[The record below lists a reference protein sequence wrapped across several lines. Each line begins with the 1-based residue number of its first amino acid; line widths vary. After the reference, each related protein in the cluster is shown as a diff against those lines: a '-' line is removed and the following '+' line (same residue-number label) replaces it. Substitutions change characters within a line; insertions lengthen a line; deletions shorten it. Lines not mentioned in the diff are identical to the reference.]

1 MDTVLKLLTCLVGA
15 GLVFGISPAQ
25 ESPKRITLAY
35 IADLHAQL
43 EPHPELFWHGGKEEI
58 AVAGGVARIA
68 RTMELLRKERPGSVL
83 FMDAGD
89 TFQGSAPANWSKG
102 AVMVPAMNALGLDL
116 SIPGNWEVVYG
127 AEALRKNTAA
137 LDYPTIAAN
146 ILDADTGK
154 PVFPRYVVRTVN
166 GVRVAIIGFTDPDV
180 PRRQPP
186 SYSKGLRFE
195 GEDVLQ
201 PLIDRLR
208 PKVDVLVLLTH
219 IGLPKSVL
227 LAERLKGVDVL
238 LSGDTH
244 ERTYEPIVRGNTWI
258 VEPGSF
264 GSFLGRLDLTV
275 AHGRVTE
282 RKWQLIEL
290 RADRFAED
298 PHVRQIVEAGL
309 APYRERIDKVIGQ
322 TEVPLMRY
330 EVAETSLDMVLA
342 DALREA
348 GGTQIALSNGFR
360 FSGPIVPGPIREFD
374 LWNAYPIV
382 GKVKVGKVTG
392 QQLREFWERETEHV
406 YASDP
411 SQLFGGWLPRP
422 AGMTVK
428 FVAHAPLGRRVKEIR
443 VDGELIRDDGVY
455 SVTSCDREGDP
466 PDTICRIPH
475 AQDVH
480 VLDFDA
486 HEAVRRFLVRHSP
499 ATTAEVARDRVVAED
514 LPAKVRSQ
522 YFLGSDQVAT
532 SAATGSAPAIR
543 AGQ

>member
-1 MDTVLKLLTCLVGA
+1 MNTALKALTCLAGA
-15 GLVFGISPAQ
+15 GLVFGISQAQ

-43 EPHPELFWHGGKEEI
+43 EQHPELFWHGGKEEI
-58 AVAGGVARIA
+58 VMAGGVARIA
-68 RTMELLRKERPGSVL
+68 RAMELLRKERPASVL

-102 AVMVPAMNALGLDL
+102 AVMVPAMNALGLDVA
-116 SIPGNWEVVYG
+116 IPGNWEVVYG
-127 AEALRKNTAA
+127 AAALRKNIAA
-137 LDYPTIAAN
+137 LNYPTIAAN
-146 ILDADTGK
+146 ILDAGTGK
-154 PVFPRYVVRTVN
+154 PVFPPYVIRIVD
-166 GVRVAIIGFTDPDV
+166 GVRIAIIGFTDPDV

-186 SYSKGLRFE
+186 SYSRGLRFE
-195 GEDVLQ
+195 GEEVLQ
-201 PLIDRLR
+201 PLIDQLR

-219 IGLPKSVL
+219 IGLPKSVFM
-227 LAERLKGVDVL
+227 AERLKGLDVL

-244 ERTYEPIVRGNTWI
+244 ERTYQPIVRGATWI

-275 AHGRVTE
+275 AHGRVTD
-282 RKWQLIEL
+282 RQWQLIEL
-290 RADRFAED
+290 RSDRFAED
-298 PHVRQIVEAGL
+298 PQVKRIVEAGL
-309 APYRERIDKVIGQ
+309 LPYREHIDRVIGQ

-360 FSGPIVPGPIREFD
+360 FSGPIMPGPIRESD

-382 GKVKVGKVTG
+382 GMVKVGKVTG
-392 QQLREFWERETEHV
+392 RQLREFWEHETEHV

-411 SQLFGGWLPRP
+411 AQLFGGWLPRP
-422 AGMTVK
+422 SGMTVK
-428 FVAHAPLGRRVKEIR
+428 FVAHAPVGHRVKEIR
-443 VDGELIRDDGVY
+443 VNGELIRDNEVY

-466 PDTICRIPH
+466 PDAICRIPH
-475 AQDVH
+475 ATDVR

-499 ATTAEVARDRVVAED
+499 VTASEVARDRVVAED
-514 LPAKVRSQ
+514 LQAKVRSQ
-522 YFLGSDQVAT
+522 YFLGRDQVAT
-532 SAATGSAPAIR
+532 SAATEPAPAIR
-543 AGQ
+543 DGQ

>member
-1 MDTVLKLLTCLVGA
+1 MNTVLGMLTCLAVT
-15 GLVFGISPAQ
+15 GLAFGSTQTPGP
-25 ESPKRITLAY
+25 PKRITLAY

-43 EPHPELFWHGGKEEI
+43 EQHPELFWHEGKEEI

-68 RTMELLRKERPGSVL
+68 RAMELLRKERPGSVL

-116 SIPGNWEVVYG
+116 AIPGNWEVVYG
-127 AEALRKNTAA
+127 AAALRKNTAA
-137 LDYPTIAAN
+137 LHYPTVAAN

-154 PVFPRYVVRTVN
+154 PMFPLYVIRNVN
-166 GVRVAIIGFTDPDV
+166 GVRVGVIGFTDPDV

-195 GEDVLQ
+195 GEEVLQ
-201 PLIDRLR
+201 PLIDQLR

-219 IGLPKSVL
+219 IGLPKSVFM
-227 LAERLKGVDVL
+227 AERLKGVDVL

-275 AHGRVTE
+275 AHGRVTD

-290 RADRFAED
+290 RADRFDED
-298 PHVRQIVEAGL
+298 PHVKQIVEAGL
-309 APYRERIDKVIGQ
+309 APYRERIDKIIGQ

-330 EVAETSLDMVLA
+330 EVAETSLDMVLT

-360 FSGPIVPGPIREFD
+360 FSGPIVPGPIRESD

-382 GKVKVGKVTG
+382 GMVKVGKVTG
-392 QQLREFWERETEHV
+392 KQLREFWERETEHV

-422 AGMTVK
+422 SGMTVK
-428 FVAHAPLGRRVKEIR
+428 FAAHAPSGHRVKEIR
-443 VDGELIRDDGVY
+443 VNGELVRDNEVY
-455 SVTSCDREGDP
+455 SVASCDREGDP

-475 AQDVH
+475 AQGVH
-480 VLDFDA
+480 VLDFDE
-486 HEAVRRFLVRHSP
+486 HEAVRRFLLKHSP
-499 ATTAEVARDRVVAED
+499 IAAAEVAPGRVVAED

-522 YFLGSDQVAT
+522 YFLGRDQVAT
-532 SAATGSAPAIR
+532 SAPAGSSPATR